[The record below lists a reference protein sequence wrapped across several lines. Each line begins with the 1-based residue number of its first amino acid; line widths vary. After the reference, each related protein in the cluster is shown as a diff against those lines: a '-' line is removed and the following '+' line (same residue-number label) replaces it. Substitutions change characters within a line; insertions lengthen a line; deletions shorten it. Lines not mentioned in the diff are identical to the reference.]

1 MTTMSARDT
10 SRLGDLFPGC
20 ALTAPA
26 SIYPVTFELP
36 ETEPGTSSLETFGG
50 PLPWGFEQDEPGRQ
64 DQV

>member
-1 MTTMSARDT
+1 MSARDT

-20 ALTAPA
+20 SLTAPA